1 MTDTDWKEEAGMGA
15 EPPVPESPVI
25 PPVAEG
31 TEPGAG
37 ELPQQGVPAEPV
49 QESPAGQLDGPEE
62 ASSDLLPDSGAPVG
76 AAEPAGETNGP
87 ASAPSQPG
95 ESGEQVYEEPVA
107 DAPVGEQM
115 EEPIPQDA
123 FAEGATSEAPNGAV
137 PEAAPE
143 RRRRQAHSQAPGWA
157 GATRDYPPGKGPGY
171 LQWGAHPG
179 HNAGWAGKRSPAGIW
194 RAPVCEPLSAL
205 WTVSESLHGFVLR
218 PAAARW
224 AVSKSAGAVCTAVS
238 AAASILE
245 LPAAAGPAADGRCD
259 ASAASPGGSR
269 GRTRRSRAAR

>member
-37 ELPQQGVPAEPV
+37 ELPQQGVPAESV

-107 DAPVGEQM
+107 DAPVGE
-115 EEPIPQDA
+115 
-123 FAEGATSEAPNGAV
+123 
-137 PEAAPE
+137 
-143 RRRRQAHSQAPGWA
+143 
-157 GATRDYPPGKGPGY
+157 
-171 LQWGAHPG
+171 
-179 HNAGWAGKRSPAGIW
+179 
-194 RAPVCEPLSAL
+194 
-205 WTVSESLHGFVLR
+205 
-218 PAAARW
+218 
-224 AVSKSAGAVCTAVS
+224 
-238 AAASILE
+238 
-245 LPAAAGPAADGRCD
+245 
-259 ASAASPGGSR
+259 
-269 GRTRRSRAAR
+269 